1 MKALIRL
8 ISQLLT
14 ILFIG
19 YLLAALRQKSKYFYF
34 LVATTIAL
42 FFGLFG
48 GAIFSSVLEN
58 SRGMAI
64 SSEFKRYWY
73 WYILSSAISY
83 YLIEQI
89 VGYIQQT
96 VFEENTLGKVTILH
110 RISGVV
116 LSFMLIAISY
126 YAGDPWNVMLVIF
139 VLTLGI
145 YLAVKG
151 NGEQSVYQKELS
163 ELMFDK
169 MGNFASSTIQE
180 RQAFLQQ
187 RIYSDP
193 DFRQFAKKYNM
204 TEDEFVSKVARYNS
218 KNPGAY
224 SKLLRYDVRKSKFK
238 DFI

>member
-1 MKALIRL
+1 
-8 ISQLLT
+8 
-14 ILFIG
+14 
-19 YLLAALRQKSKYFYF
+19 

-48 GAIFSSVLEN
+48 GAMFSLVLED

-64 SSEFKRYWY
+64 ASELKRYWY
-73 WYILSSAISY
+73 WYMLSSSVSY

-89 VGYIQQT
+89 VGYIQQMI
-96 VFEENTLGKVTILH
+96 FEEATQGKASILH
-110 RISGVV
+110 RIVGAI
-116 LSFMLIAISY
+116 LSFMLIAVSY

-151 NGEQSVYQKELS
+151 NGDQSIYQKELS
-163 ELMFDK
+163 ELMLDK
-169 MGNFASSTIQE
+169 MENFASSTILE
-180 RQAFLQQ
+180 RQVFLEQ